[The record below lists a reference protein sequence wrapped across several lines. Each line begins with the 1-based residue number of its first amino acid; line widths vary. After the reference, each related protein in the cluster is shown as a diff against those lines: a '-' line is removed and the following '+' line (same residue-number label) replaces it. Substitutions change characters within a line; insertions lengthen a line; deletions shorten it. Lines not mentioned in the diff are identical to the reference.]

1 MAKKAKEQEPS
12 VTLLDKLR
20 HLYLNLKVTTTY
32 IRSGGARNVRGIL
45 PIITYT
51 GTVARNCERVTF
63 SNFRYERIGMSLA
76 EVYEVYERDGES
88 VSVCKRPNRATT
100 CISWL

>member
-32 IRSGGARNVRGIL
+32 IRSGGARNVRDIL
-45 PIITYT
+45 PIIAYT
-51 GTVARNCERVTF
+51 GTVARNCERGNFFKLQVRKDRDVT
-63 SNFRYERIGMSLA
+63 
-76 EVYEVYERDGES
+76 
-88 VSVCKRPNRATT
+88 C
-100 CISWL
+100 

>member
-32 IRSGGARNVRGIL
+32 IRSGGARNVWGLL
-45 PIITYT
+45 PIIAYT
-51 GTVARNCERVTF
+51 GTVARNCERGTL
-63 SNFRYERIGMSLA
+63 SLA
-76 EVYEVYERDGES
+76 EVYEVYERGGES
-88 VSVCKRPNRATT
+88 VSVCKRPNRATR